1 MVQIT
6 RRSFTAGAAASLLG
20 PMALAQDRYPSRP
33 LQLTHGFGAGGNAD
47 VVSRL
52 FAQKMQDALKQ
63 PVVVDI
69 KSGAGGIIASEY
81 VAKSKPDGY
90 NLVMLT
96 GAHTVSAALRK
107 SLPFDAI
114 RDFSFISTVTSFP
127 FVIAVRSEHP
137 AKSLQDLLA
146 LAGKKPDGVTF
157 TSVGVGSTQHMVG
170 ELLGVT
176 ANVKLL
182 HVPYRGGGAPVQAV
196 IAGDVDVLA
205 DTLTVASPHIKSGRL
220 RALAVTSAQP
230 WPSMPEIAPVSA
242 VLKGFEIR
250 SWLGL
255 AAAAGTPTDIVDLLN
270 KVIRTAAEDPG
281 IKASLFNLGSE
292 PAPSSP
298 VQMTD
303 MVKREIDRWRSVV
316 AKAGIQPQ

>member
-107 SLPFDAI
+107 SLPFDAV

-255 AAAAGTPTDIVDLLN
+255 AAAAGTPTDIVDQLN
-270 KVIRTAAEDPG
+270 KAIRMAAEDSG
-281 IKASLFNLGSE
+281 IKASLFTLGSE

>member
-1 MVQIT
+1 MVRIT
-6 RRSFTAGAAASLLG
+6 RRNFTAGAAASLLG

-69 KSGAGGIIASEY
+69 KSGAGGLIASEY

-107 SLPFDAI
+107 SLPFDAV

-230 WPSMPEIAPVSA
+230 WPSMPEIPPVSA

-255 AAAAGTPTDIVDLLN
+255 AAAAGTPTDIVDQLN
-270 KVIRTAAEDPG
+270 KAIRMAAEDSG
-281 IKASLFNLGSE
+281 IKASLFTLGSE

>member
-1 MVQIT
+1 
-6 RRSFTAGAAASLLG
+6 
-20 PMALAQDRYPSRP
+20 
-33 LQLTHGFGAGGNAD
+33 
-47 VVSRL
+47 
-52 FAQKMQDALKQ
+52 MQDVLKQ

-69 KSGAGGIIASEY
+69 KSGAGGTIASDY

-107 SLPFDAI
+107 SLPFDAV

-127 FVIAVRSEHP
+127 FVIAVRAEHP
-137 AKSLQDLLA
+137 AQSLQELIA
-146 LAGKKPDGVTF
+146 LARKKPEEVTF

-176 ANVKLL
+176 ASVKLL

-196 IAGDVDVLA
+196 IAGDVDVLV

-220 RALAVTSAQP
+220 RALAVTSAQA
-230 WPSMPEIAPVSA
+230 WPSMPGVPPVSA
-242 VLKGFEIR
+242 VLKDFEVR

-255 AAAAGTPTDIVDLLN
+255 AAAAGTPQEIVDLLN
-270 KVIRTAAEDPG
+270 KAVRTAAEAPPV
-281 IKASLFNLGSE
+281 KTTLFNLGSE
-292 PAPSSP
+292 SAPSSS
-298 VQMTD
+298 VQMTG
-303 MVKREIDRWRSVV
+303 MVKQEIERWRSVV